1 MIGLKAQ
8 TPINKTLVLWIAT
21 VSFMFVQRATAAALA
36 AASIVACSTPGLA
49 AEASPVKAVVEL
61 FTSQGCS
68 SCPPADRILSELARD
83 PETLAISL
91 PVDYWD
97 YIGWK
102 DTLAEPVYTQ
112 RQRAYA
118 KTCGH
123 GEVYTPEAIIN
134 GVADAVGS
142 DRAQIEAAEAQ
153 TLKRPDVLST
163 PLSVSEQGGS
173 LIISIGAGPSGKT
186 YKAGVYLIALASK
199 RTVAIQRGENAGST
213 LTYSNVVRGITKVGE
228 WAGSPVVLKAS
239 IDQTR
244 LGGADSYA
252 VIVQEG
258 GRGAPSAIL
267 AAAKG
272 PQPPS
277 L

>member
-1 MIGLKAQ
+1 MSF
-8 TPINKTLVLWIAT
+8 
-21 VSFMFVQRATAAALA
+21 VSVQHATAALALA
-36 AASIVACSTPGLA
+36 GVACAAAPSLA
-49 AEASPVKAVVEL
+49 AEVPPVKAVVEL

-68 SCPPADRILSELARD
+68 SCPPADRVLGELARD
-83 PETLAISL
+83 PETLAISY

-102 DTLAEPVYTQ
+102 DTLAEPSYTQ

-118 KTCGH
+118 RSSGR
-123 GEVYTPEAIIN
+123 GVVYTPQAIVN

-142 DRAQIEAAEAQ
+142 DLAQIEAAEAR
-153 TLKRPDVLST
+153 TRERPDVLSA
-163 PLSVSEQGGS
+163 PLAVSEQGGAVVIS
-173 LIISIGAGPSGKT
+173 LGAGPAGKT
-186 YKAGVYLIALASK
+186 YKAGVYLIALASR
-199 RTVAIQRGENAGST
+199 RTVAIQRGENAGAT
-213 LTYSNVVRGITKVGE
+213 LTYSNVVRAVTKIGE
-228 WAGSPVVLKAS
+228 WNGSPTVLKAS
-239 IDQTR
+239 LDQAHVN
-244 LGGADSYA
+244 GADSYA

-258 GRGAPSAIL
+258 DRSAPSAIL